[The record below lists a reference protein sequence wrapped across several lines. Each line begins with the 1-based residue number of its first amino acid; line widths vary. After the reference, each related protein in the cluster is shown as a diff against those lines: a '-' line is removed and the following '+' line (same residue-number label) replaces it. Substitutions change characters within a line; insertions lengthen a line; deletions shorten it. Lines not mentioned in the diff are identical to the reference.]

1 MSFRAILTLINV
13 WLKQSFDKIIPPI
26 VTLFVNYTQILLFFF
41 TLFCGYYIFYD
52 YLRTSKLT
60 ILQKK
65 VTIHIKQGVGRW
77 YNEKRFTKIIG
88 EISHVSHL
96 RCRDSKCLT
105 ECKSKCELKDNIN
118 VQVKKTQK
126 MEKEPWS
133 KINDS
138 QGVFPSEE
146 NEGQT

>member
-41 TLFCGYYIFYD
+41 TLFCGYYIFYY

-65 VTIHIKQGVGRW
+65 VTIHIKQGVGR
-77 YNEKRFTKIIG
+77 
-88 EISHVSHL
+88 
-96 RCRDSKCLT
+96 
-105 ECKSKCELKDNIN
+105 
-118 VQVKKTQK
+118 
-126 MEKEPWS
+126 
-133 KINDS
+133 
-138 QGVFPSEE
+138 
-146 NEGQT
+146 